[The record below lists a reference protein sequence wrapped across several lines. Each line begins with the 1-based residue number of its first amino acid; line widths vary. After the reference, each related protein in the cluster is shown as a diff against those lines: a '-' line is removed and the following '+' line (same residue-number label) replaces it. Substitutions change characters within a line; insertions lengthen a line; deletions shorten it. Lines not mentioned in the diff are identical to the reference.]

1 MAEEYIRAATDS
13 QLSSPQSHLL
23 VTLLTEEDQH
33 DYNQILKIILP
44 HEILHIVHQVIF
56 LF

>member
-44 HEILHIVHQVIF
+44 HEILHIIHQVIF